1 MNRVKGIWY
10 ACHRMCARRTPNGH
24 QTDKATVL
32 KDHEPDNPLQSAERD
47 IIALG
52 IAVAAIIMLVGT
64 GGSVLPKVMDS
75 LVGNGASPDVLLVNA
90 LLLNIALMI
99 FGWRRY
105 RELTREIAER
115 RRAEARARLLAAT
128 DPLTEC
134 LNRRS
139 MHEATEDL
147 RARAAMRGEA
157 VAYCMM
163 DLDNFKQINDM
174 HGHPVGDA
182 VLVMMCERVRAL
194 LPREA
199 RLARLGGDEFAFV
212 MPYPAGHD
220 DRVDDLVIR
229 LFESLAQPFRLPEV
243 TVELTLSIGLAADH
257 DADGTIGLVVD
268 AGTLMSRADM
278 ALYHAKKQGR
288 NRYFWFEPS
297 MESEMRF
304 RNQLET
310 GIRRGLARGEFVPF
324 YEQQVDLDTGTLV
337 GFEMLARWRSPKLGL
352 ISPDIFVPIAE
363 EIGLINELSERLM
376 EQAFRDAREWDD
388 SLTLSINISP
398 VQLRDPWFAQRLLK
412 KLVAAGFPPQRLEI
426 EITESCLHEN
436 IGLVRSM
443 VMSLRNQG
451 VQISLDDF
459 GTGYSSFEQLRNLP
473 FDRIKID
480 RSFVSELREP
490 GNRSRIV
497 EAIVSLGRGLD
508 LPLTAEGVEDEEILN
523 ALKAMGRLKAQGY
536 FYGQP
541 EDAEAVRTRLKA
553 AGMLTGTQHTDNPL
567 QPGTGTDGG
576 PNLYRIARP

>member
-1 MNRVKGIWY
+1 L
-10 ACHRMCARRTPNGH
+10 T
-24 QTDKATVL
+24 
-32 KDHEPDNPLQSAERD
+32 DHEPDNPLQAAERD
-47 IIALG
+47 IIAIGL
-52 IAVAAIIMLVGT
+52 AVAAIIMLVGT
-64 GGSVLPKVMDS
+64 GGSVLPKVLDA
-75 LVGNGASPDVLLVNA
+75 LFGNGTRPDVLLVNA
-90 LLLNIALMI
+90 LLLNIALII

-115 RRAEARARLLAAT
+115 RRAEARAQLLAAT
-128 DPLTEC
+128 DPLTLC

-139 MHEATEDL
+139 MLEATEEL
-147 RARAAMRGEA
+147 RSRAAIRGEA

-174 HGHPVGDA
+174 HGHPIGDA
-182 VLVMMCERVRAL
+182 VLVMLCERVRAL

-229 LFESLAQPFRLPEV
+229 LFETLAQPYRLPEL

-268 AGTLMSRADM
+268 AGALMQRADM

-297 MESEMRF
+297 MEAELRF

-324 YEQQVDLDTGTLV
+324 YEQQVDLDSGVLV
-337 GFEMLARWRSPKLGL
+337 GFEMLARWRSPQLGL

-376 EQAFRDAREWDD
+376 EQAFADAREWDD

-443 VMSLRNQG
+443 IMSLRNQG

-459 GTGYSSFEQLRNLP
+459 GTGYSSLEQLRNLP

-480 RSFVSELREP
+480 RSFISELREP
-490 GNRSRIV
+490 GNHSRIV
-497 EAIVSLGRGLD
+497 EAIISLGRGLD
-508 LPLTAEGVEDEEILN
+508 LPLTAEGVEDEQILK
-523 ALKAMGRLKAQGY
+523 ALKSMGRLKAQGY

-541 EDAEAVRTRLKA
+541 EDAEAVRVRLKA
-553 AGMLTGTQHTDNPL
+553 AGRLNGSTGEPVGKPPRN
-567 QPGTGTDGG
+567 GTDDG
-576 PNLYRIARP
+576 PTLYRIARP

>member
-1 MNRVKGIWY
+1 MS
-10 ACHRMCARRTPNGH
+10 
-24 QTDKATVL
+24 KATVL
-32 KDHEPDNPLQSAERD
+32 TDHEPDNPLEAAERD

-52 IAVAAIIMLVGT
+52 IAVAAVIMLVGT
-64 GGSVLPKVMDS
+64 GGSVLPKA
-75 LVGNGASPDVLLVNA
+75 LEALFGNGAKPDVILVNA
-90 LLLNIALMI
+90 LLLNIALII

-115 RRAEARARLLAAT
+115 RRAEARAQLLAAT
-128 DPLTEC
+128 DPLTHC

-139 MHEATEDL
+139 MLEATEDL
-147 RARAAMRGEA
+147 RSRAAMRGEA
-157 VAYCMM
+157 VAYCMI

-174 HGHPVGDA
+174 HGHAAGDA
-182 VLVMMCERVRAL
+182 VLVMLCDRIRAL
-194 LPREA
+194 LPRDA
-199 RLARLGGDEFAFV
+199 KLARLGGDEFAFV
-212 MPYPAGHD
+212 MIYPAGHD

-257 DADGTIGLVVD
+257 DVDGTIGLVVD
-268 AGTLMSRADM
+268 SAALMHRADM

-297 MESEMRF
+297 MESELRF

-324 YEQQVDLDTGTLV
+324 YEQQVDLESGALV
-337 GFEMLARWRSPKLGL
+337 GFEMLARWRSPQLGL

-363 EIGLINELSERLM
+363 EIGLINEMSEQLM
-376 EQAFRDAREWDD
+376 EQAFTDAREWDD
-388 SLTLSINISP
+388 SLTLSVNISP

-412 KLVAAGFPPQRLEI
+412 KLVAANFPPRRLEI

-443 VMSLRNQG
+443 IMSLRNQG
-451 VQISLDDF
+451 VQIALDDF
-459 GTGYSSFEQLRNLP
+459 GTGYSSLEQLRNLP

-508 LPLTAEGVEDEEILN
+508 LPVTAEGVEDEEILN
-523 ALKAMGRLKAQGY
+523 ALKSMGKLKAQGY
-536 FYGQP
+536 FYGHP
-541 EDAEAVRTRLKA
+541 EDAEAVRARLKA
-553 AGMLTGTQHTDNPL
+553 AGMLTGVA
-567 QPGTGTDGG
+567 TGAPPAPRTRSEEE
-576 PNLYRIARP
+576 PAQIRIARP

>member
-1 MNRVKGIWY
+1 MNRTKAPLAYLPSDMHGTI
-10 ACHRMCARRTPNGH
+10 
-24 QTDKATVL
+24 KATIL
-32 KDHEPDNPLQSAERD
+32 KDHEPNNPLQTAERD

-64 GGSVLPKVMDS
+64 GGTVLPKVMDA
-75 LVGNGASPDVLLVNA
+75 LFGNGARPDVLLVNA
-90 LLLNIALMI
+90 LLLNIALII

-105 RELTREIAER
+105 RELTREIEER
-115 RRAEARARLLAAT
+115 RRAEARAQILAAT
-128 DPLTEC
+128 DPLTQC

-139 MHEATEDL
+139 MLEATEEL
-147 RARAAMRGEA
+147 RSRAAVRGEA

-182 VLVMMCERVRAL
+182 VLVMLCERVRGI
-194 LPREA
+194 LPRDA

-212 MPYPAGHD
+212 MPYPAGHA

-229 LFESLAQPFRLPEV
+229 LFESLAQPFRLPTI
-243 TVELTLSIGLAADH
+243 TVELTLSVGLSADH

-268 AGTLMSRADM
+268 AGTLMQRADM

-324 YEQQVDLDTGTLV
+324 YEQQVDVESGALV
-337 GFEMLARWRSPKLGL
+337 GFEMLARWRSPQLGV

-363 EIGLINELSERLM
+363 EIGLINEMSERLM
-376 EQAFRDAREWDD
+376 EQAFADAREWDD

-412 KLVAAGFPPQRLEI
+412 KLVATGFPPQRLEI

-443 VMSLRNQG
+443 IMSLRNQG

-459 GTGYSSFEQLRNLP
+459 GTGYSSLEQLRNLP

-490 GNRSRIV
+490 GSRSRIV
-497 EAIVSLGRGLD
+497 EAIISLGRGLD
-508 LPLTAEGVEDEEILN
+508 LPLTAEGVEDEQILQ
-523 ALKAMGRLKAQGY
+523 ALKSMGRLKAQGY
-536 FYGQP
+536 LYGLP
-541 EDAEAVRTRLKA
+541 EDAEAVRARLKA
-553 AGMLTGTQHTDNPL
+553 VGKLTGVSEQAPSL
-567 QPGTGTDGG
+567 PRTGTEDG
-576 PNLYRIARP
+576 PTLYRIARP

>member
-1 MNRVKGIWY
+1 
-10 ACHRMCARRTPNGH
+10 
-24 QTDKATVL
+24 L
-32 KDHEPDNPLQSAERD
+32 KDHEPNNPLQTAERD

-64 GGSVLPKVMDS
+64 GGTVLPKVMDA
-75 LVGNGASPDVLLVNA
+75 LFGNGARPDVLLVNA
-90 LLLNIALMI
+90 LLLNIALII

-105 RELTREIAER
+105 RELTREIEER
-115 RRAEARARLLAAT
+115 RRAEARAQILAAT
-128 DPLTEC
+128 DPLTQC

-139 MHEATEDL
+139 MLEATEEL
-147 RARAAMRGEA
+147 RSRAAVRGEA

-182 VLVMMCERVRAL
+182 VLVMLCERVRGI
-194 LPREA
+194 LPRDA

-212 MPYPAGHD
+212 MPYPAGHA

-229 LFESLAQPFRLPEV
+229 LFESLAQPFRLPTI
-243 TVELTLSIGLAADH
+243 TVELTLSVGLSADH

-268 AGTLMSRADM
+268 AGTLMQRADM

-324 YEQQVDLDTGTLV
+324 YEQQVDVESGALV
-337 GFEMLARWRSPKLGL
+337 GFEMLARWRSPQLGV

-363 EIGLINELSERLM
+363 EIGLINEMSERLM
-376 EQAFRDAREWDD
+376 EQAFADAREWDD

-412 KLVAAGFPPQRLEI
+412 KLVATGFPPQRLEI

-443 VMSLRNQG
+443 IMSLRNQG

-459 GTGYSSFEQLRNLP
+459 GTGYSSLEQLRNLP

-490 GNRSRIV
+490 GSRSRIV
-497 EAIVSLGRGLD
+497 EAIISLGRGLD
-508 LPLTAEGVEDEEILN
+508 LPLTAEGVEDEQILQ
-523 ALKAMGRLKAQGY
+523 ALKSMGRLKAQGY
-536 FYGQP
+536 LYGLP
-541 EDAEAVRTRLKA
+541 EDAEAVRARLKA
-553 AGMLTGTQHTDNPL
+553 VGKLTGVSEQAPSL
-567 QPGTGTDGG
+567 PRTGTEDG
-576 PNLYRIARP
+576 PTLYRIARP

>member
-1 MNRVKGIWY
+1 M
-10 ACHRMCARRTPNGH
+10 T
-24 QTDKATVL
+24 
-32 KDHEPDNPLQSAERD
+32 DHEPENPLQAAERD
-47 IIALG
+47 IIAIG

-64 GGSVLPKVMDS
+64 GGSVLPKVMDA
-75 LVGNGASPDVLLVNA
+75 LFGNGTRPDVLLVNA
-90 LLLNIALMI
+90 LLLNIALII

-115 RRAEARARLLAAT
+115 RRAEARAKLLAAT
-128 DPLTEC
+128 DPLTLC

-139 MHEATEDL
+139 MLEATEEL
-147 RARAAMRGEA
+147 RSRAAIRGEA

-174 HGHPVGDA
+174 HGHPIGDA
-182 VLVMMCERVRAL
+182 VLVMLCERVRGL

-229 LFESLAQPFRLPEV
+229 LFETLAQPYRLPEL

-268 AGTLMSRADM
+268 AGALMQRADM

-297 MESEMRF
+297 MEAELRF

-324 YEQQVDLDTGTLV
+324 YEQQVDLESGALV
-337 GFEMLARWRSPKLGL
+337 GFEMLARWRSPQLGL

-363 EIGLINELSERLM
+363 EIGLINEMSERLM
-376 EQAFRDAREWDD
+376 EQAFADAREWDD

-443 VMSLRNQG
+443 IMSLRNQG

-459 GTGYSSFEQLRNLP
+459 GTGYSSLEQLRNLP

-480 RSFVSELREP
+480 RSFISELREP

-497 EAIVSLGRGLD
+497 EAIISLGRGLD

-523 ALKAMGRLKAQGY
+523 ALKSMGRLKAQGY

-541 EDAEAVRTRLKA
+541 EDSEAVRVRLKA
-553 AGMLTGTQHTDNPL
+553 AGRLTGVAASAAALPR
-567 QPGTGTDGG
+567 TGTEDG
-576 PNLYRIARP
+576 PTLYRIARP